1 LFQPSRS
8 SPKLTLPSR
17 LTAAPERTRH
27 ISRWSHLESP
37 TAMRTAEAHDFIA
50 HSIHEKRVCC
60 DGWITPSLWSKSLRT
75 GGTCILPTRR
85 VPDWLVPCVGSDLST
100 PQFCQGQEHFSSA
113 NPALPKNAPQHLMIP
128 KSQSDKRKT
137 ISPIAPESAERIHVA
152 NSKLNLPPE
161 SCDPSVA
168 NMCLRHS

>member
-100 PQFCQGQEHFSSA
+100 PQFCQGQEHIFQCEPCSA
-113 NPALPKNAPQHLMIP
+113 KKCTPASHDPKIPIGQTKNDLPHRTGVCRKNPRCEFQA
-128 KSQSDKRKT
+128 
-137 ISPIAPESAERIHVA
+137 
-152 NSKLNLPPE
+152 
-161 SCDPSVA
+161 
-168 NMCLRHS
+168 